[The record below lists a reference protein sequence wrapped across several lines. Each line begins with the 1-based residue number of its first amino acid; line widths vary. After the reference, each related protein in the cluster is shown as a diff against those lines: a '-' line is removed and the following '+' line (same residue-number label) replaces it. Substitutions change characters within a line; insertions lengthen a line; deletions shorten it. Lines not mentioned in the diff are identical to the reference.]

1 MKRKV
6 EEKKAKKGERCIFE
20 EKEGRRGGKK
30 EKKRS
35 LEGQSP
41 KKEKFEK
48 IEKRGLT
55 KREGSDILSERS
67 SRGDRSRKAEGD
79 GRRERNGP

>member
-1 MKRKV
+1 MGQICFLKRGRRKRG
-6 EEKKAKKGERCIFE
+6 EER

-67 SRGDRSRKAEGD
+67 SRGDRSRKAEGS